1 MKKTLSVL
9 LVFALCSLF
18 FASFQVPRAQSA
30 TPGAAM
36 FSVTGF
42 PNPTVAGVAHNVTVT
57 AKNTSGITVTGYT
70 GTVKITS
77 SDAQAVLPANA
88 ALTNGVGSFTV
99 VLKTAGSNLITA
111 TDSVNSSIT
120 GAQNGIT
127 VNAAAVSNVIISP
140 ATDSIRVGDAETYT
154 ATASDAFG
162 NSWDVTASTS
172 WNISDGAG
180 GSWSGN
186 VYTSEVDGS
195 WTVYGTY
202 GSNVYAAG
210 LTVIPLWSISLSPNQ
225 GQAGSTVDLS
235 GTGFAASS
243 SVTVTFGD
251 SEVLSTFADPS
262 GGVGGEFV
270 VPFVSADV
278 YVVNATD
285 DTGGSATTTFTITAA
300 MGGTSGGPSSS
311 GSTST
316 STTTTTTTTTTQTST
331 TSTTP
336 NNSPTPTP
344 KPYTNPT
351 GSGGTQTS
359 QPTSTP
365 TPANNGLWSPLTIG
379 IIAVVLVA
387 FFVPAFMLY
396 ARQGKR
402 RYLEEDRRYRT
413 PKYPSAPSGPTVAT
427 QNTQVP
433 YQSRQAA
440 STFATS
446 RYSQPSRYSSSYS
459 QQRPRAYGAT
469 RPYQQSYSRPTAF
482 AKTCPYC
489 KRTVRDGMSVC
500 PSCGKRLR

>member
-1 MKKTLSVL
+1 MT
-9 LVFALCSLF
+9 
-18 FASFQVPRAQSA
+18 
-30 TPGAAM
+30 
-36 FSVTGF
+36 
-42 PNPTVAGVAHNVTVT
+42 
-57 AKNTSGITVTGYT
+57 
-70 GTVKITS
+70 
-77 SDAQAVLPANA
+77 AQAAP
-88 ALTNGVGSFTV
+88 G
-99 VLKTAGSNLITA
+99 
-111 TDSVNSSIT
+111 
-120 GAQNGIT
+120 
-127 VNAAAVSNVIISP
+127 
-140 ATDSIRVGDAETYT
+140 
-154 ATASDAFG
+154 
-162 NSWDVTASTS
+162 
-172 WNISDGAG
+172 
-180 GSWSGN
+180 SGN

-195 WTVYGTY
+195 WTVDGTY

-225 GQAGSTVDLS
+225 CQAGSTVDLS

-270 VPFVSADV
+270 VPFVSADI

-316 STTTTTTTTTTQTST
+316 STTTTTTTTTTQTLT

-396 ARQGKR
+396 ARQGEK
-402 RYLEEDRRYRT
+402 
-413 PKYPSAPSGPTVAT
+413 K
-427 QNTQVP
+427 VP
-433 YQSRQAA
+433 
-440 STFATS
+440 
-446 RYSQPSRYSSSYS
+446 
-459 QQRPRAYGAT
+459 
-469 RPYQQSYSRPTAF
+469 
-482 AKTCPYC
+482 
-489 KRTVRDGMSVC
+489 
-500 PSCGKRLR
+500 